1 MTRAGWK
8 YAFAG
13 ILVAMVF
20 GTGSIAAAQ
29 TNQNPWSVEF
39 GLGWDNDITGDI
51 IAGGIGQINGQ
62 NVVMT
67 KSTYEDV
74 YGTGLHLKGGVGYML
89 HSKTELR
96 VDARVPVA
104 RCGHRHAA
112 RRHRRVETVR
122 FVR

>member
-8 YAFAG
+8 YAFVG
-13 ILVAMVF
+13 ILVVMVF

-29 TNQNPWSVEF
+29 TTEHKWSVEF
-39 GLGWDNDITGDI
+39 GLGWDNDLTGDI

-67 KSTYEDV
+67 KSSYEDV

-89 HSKTELR
+89 HPKRNCESRWRSSRSVL
-96 VDARVPVA
+96 PSS
-104 RCGHRHAA
+104 
-112 RRHRRVETVR
+112 RRSATSACRDCTAVR
-122 FVR
+122 